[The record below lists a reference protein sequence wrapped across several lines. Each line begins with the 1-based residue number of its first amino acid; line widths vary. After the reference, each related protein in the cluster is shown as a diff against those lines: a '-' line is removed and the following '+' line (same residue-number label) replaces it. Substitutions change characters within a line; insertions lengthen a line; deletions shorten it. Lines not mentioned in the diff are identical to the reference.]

1 MSRMTVV
8 RYLFQPEDTSVSEHR
23 AGIYF
28 ALPDENP
35 PWGYVKCGLWL
46 AVAVLIGLLS
56 NCLN

>member
-1 MSRMTVV
+1 MNWLMVL

-28 ALPDENP
+28 ALQDENP

-56 NCLN
+56 NCLR

>member
-1 MSRMTVV
+1 MTVV

>member
-1 MSRMTVV
+1 MKWTMVI
-8 RYLFQPEDTSVSEHR
+8 RYLFQPEDTSVSEHH

-28 ALPDENP
+28 VLPDDNP

-56 NCLN
+56 NCLR

>member
-1 MSRMTVV
+1 MRWMMVR
-8 RYLFQPEDTSVSEHR
+8 RYLFRPEETSCSEHR

-35 PWGYVKCGLWL
+35 AWGYVKCGPWL

-56 NCLN
+56 NYLK

>member
-1 MSRMTVV
+1 MNWAMVI
-8 RYLFQPEDTSVSEHR
+8 RYLIQPEDRTGSEHR

-28 ALPDENP
+28 VLPDENP

-56 NCLN
+56 NCLR